1 MLSIIIIRYFIVK
14 DEGVLSDSVGDSFNL
29 MKVNGQLGFL
39 ELLWARKKILG
50 ISKNKNVT
58 LSRAAIDLN
67 GVRGSLQGMVELG
80 KWEKLDI
87 LKYFSTFPSLFKTLF
102 FSFLPSC
109 NSLNHQTTKMLQK
122 KSKIIF
128 LLMFHKACLF

>member
-1 MLSIIIIRYFIVK
+1 
-14 DEGVLSDSVGDSFNL
+14 

-50 ISKNKNVT
+50 ISKIKNIT

-87 LKYFSTFPSLFKTLF
+87 LKYFSTFPSLLKTLF
-102 FSFLPSC
+102 FLSFLQSC

-122 KSKIIF
+122 K
-128 LLMFHKACLF
+128 